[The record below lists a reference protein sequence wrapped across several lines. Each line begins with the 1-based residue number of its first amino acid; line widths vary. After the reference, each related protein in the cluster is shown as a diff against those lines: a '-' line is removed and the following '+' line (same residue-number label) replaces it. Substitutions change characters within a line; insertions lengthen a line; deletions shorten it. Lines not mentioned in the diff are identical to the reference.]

1 MTLNPAIL
9 IVDDEDYL
17 RVLLEQTLEDL
28 VDQHGVRLLMAN
40 NGRAGLAAIRDR
52 RPQLVFLD
60 IMMPEMSGFDV
71 CRAVAEWPEADRPA
85 IILLTARGQEAD
97 REAGLRLGAYDYV
110 TKPFDPDA
118 VLDMARR
125 VLGL

>member
-1 MTLNPAIL
+1 MTAHPAIL

-28 VDQHGVRLLMAN
+28 ADQHNFTLLMASD
-40 NGRAGLAAIRDR
+40 GRAGFEMVR
-52 RPQLVFLD
+52 RHHPQLVFLD
-60 IMMPEMSGFDV
+60 VMMPEMNGFEV
-71 CRAVAEWPEADRPA
+71 CRAVAELPEAERPR

-97 REAGLRLGAYDYV
+97 RDAGLALGALDYV
-110 TKPFDPDA
+110 TKPFDPDD
-118 VLDMARR
+118 VLDKARQ

>member
-1 MTLNPAIL
+1 MSLNPAIL

-28 VDQHGVRLLMAN
+28 VDQHGVRLWTAQ
-40 NGRAGLAAIRDR
+40 NGRAGLALIRER

-60 IMMPEMSGFDV
+60 VMMPELNGFDV
-71 CRAVAEWPEADRPA
+71 CRAVADFPEEERPA

-97 REAGLRLGAYDYV
+97 RATGLALGACDYV
-110 TKPFDPDA
+110 TKPFDPDD
-118 VLDMARR
+118 VLAKARQ

>member
-1 MTLNPAIL
+1 MNAQPAIL

-28 VDQHGVRLLMAN
+28 VDEYGVRLLAAS
-40 NGRAGLAAIRDR
+40 NGRTALAMIRDWQ
-52 RPQLVFLD
+52 PQLVFLD
-60 IMMPEMSGFDV
+60 IMMPEMNGFEV
-71 CRAVAEWPEADRPA
+71 CEAVAALPEAERPA

-97 REAGLRLGAYDYV
+97 RDMGLRLGAHDYV

-118 VLDMARR
+118 VLAMARR

>member
-1 MTLNPAIL
+1 MTLNPVIL

-28 VDQHGVRLLMAN
+28 VDQHGVRLLMAQ

-71 CRAVAEWPEADRPA
+71 CRAVAELPEADRPA

-97 REAGLRLGAYDYV
+97 RDAGLQLGACDYV

-118 VLDMARR
+118 VLDRARR

>member
-1 MTLNPAIL
+1 MTPDPAIL

-28 VDQHGVRLLMAN
+28 ADHHNVTLLMASD
-40 NGRAGLAAIRDR
+40 GRAGFEMVR
-52 RPQLVFLD
+52 RHHPQLVFLD
-60 IMMPEMSGFDV
+60 VMMPEMNGFEV
-71 CRAVAEWPEADRPA
+71 CRAVAGLPEAERPA

-97 REAGLRLGAYDYV
+97 RDAGLALGAMDYV
-110 TKPFDPDA
+110 TKPFDPDD
-118 VLDMARR
+118 VLDKARQ